1 MDGKSLHEMM
11 LEVRKNNVEKGWRD
25 HETDFPQ
32 LIALLHS
39 ELSEALEQHRR
50 YGFQNER
57 INASIMPEGIAAE
70 LADVLIRLLD
80 LCDQF
85 DIDLAV
91 AYEDKMLYNRTRPY
105 RHGGLA
111 Y

>member
-1 MDGKSLHEMM
+1 
-11 LEVRKNNVEKGWRD
+11 
-25 HETDFPQ
+25 
-32 LIALLHS
+32 
-39 ELSEALEQHRR
+39 
-50 YGFQNER
+50 
-57 INASIMPEGIAAE
+57 MPEGVAAE
-70 LADVLIRLLD
+70 LTDVLIRLLD